1 MNLYFIE
8 KYIQRIKKEDIYN
21 YAKSQEISLTEEEL
35 ELIYKYLKTNYKLF
49 LINKEKRLELLNNL
63 KSNLNNKAASKLDEL
78 YNLYKNKI

>member
-63 KSNLNNKAASKLDEL
+63 KSNLNNKASSKLDEL